1 MSKWFNLRNS
11 ASGTLTI
18 DILDVVGMWGITAKD
33 FLDQVKAAGAFTA
46 IELNVNSPGGD
57 VLEGFTIYDGLR
69 ALDVDITVNVIGTAA
84 SMASVIILAGKTI
97 RIAENG
103 QVMIHRVTSGAGGN
117 ADELAAAAKITQQ
130 FEDRIVGIYVERTGQ
145 DEATIRDWMK
155 TEQGTWF
162 IGQEA
167 IDAGFATELIKA
179 KKAAAFKGEWAALF
193 TMLPAALFDTSSPAT
208 PHASSPQTPMKLLI
222 ALAAKFGITIPADS
236 DEEAA
241 LTLINAY
248 TPPGKN
254 VVIDF
259 EDADVKAGFAA
270 RITDAIKP
278 FEAKVAAV
286 EAENKKLTALI
297 TNGAAGAAG
306 GNPAI
311 AAAAGNQ
318 QETIMDRFNA
328 ITDPKERTAFYNKH
342 KAELRAAGPFQKA
355 A

>member
-11 ASGTLTI
+11 STGTLTI

-33 FLDQVKAAGAFTA
+33 FLDQVKAAGSFTA

-69 ALDVDITVNVIGTAA
+69 ALGVDITVNVIGTAA

-130 FEDRIVGIYVERTGQ
+130 FEDRIVAIYVERTGK

-162 IGQEA
+162 IGQAA

-179 KKAAAFKGEWAALF
+179 KKAVAFKGEWAARF
-193 TMLPAALFDTSSPAT
+193 TMLPAALFDTSTSPT
-208 PHASSPQTPMKLLI
+208 PPASSPPNKMKLLI
-222 ALAAKFGITIPADS
+222 ALAAKCGITIPADTAE
-236 DEEAA
+236 DAA
-241 LTLINAY
+241 LAIINAH
-248 TPPGKN
+248 TPPAKH

-259 EDADVKAGFAA
+259 EDTEVKAAFTAA
-270 RITDAIKP
+270 ITAALKP
-278 FEAKVAAV
+278 HEDKITALEAD
-286 EAENKKLTALI
+286 NKKLTALLA
-297 TNGAAGAAG
+297 NGAAGAAG
-306 GNPAI
+306 GGAPVAGAPGRPATTVTE
-311 AAAAGNQ
+311 Q
-318 QETIMDRFNA
+318 FNA

-342 KAELRAAGPFQKA
+342 KAELRAAGPFSKA